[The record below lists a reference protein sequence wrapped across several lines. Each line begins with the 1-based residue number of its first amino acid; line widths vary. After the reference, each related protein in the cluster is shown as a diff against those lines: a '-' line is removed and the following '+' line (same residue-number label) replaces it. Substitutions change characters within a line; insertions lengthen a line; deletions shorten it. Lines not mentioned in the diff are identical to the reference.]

1 LNFYILE
8 SRKSI
13 LKNSDEKSRIAKKI
27 KTLEEIEQDKKDEE
41 NEIDPRV
48 RFDELQNKIND
59 INKMGSE
66 L

>member
-1 LNFYILE
+1 MNFYILE

>member
-1 LNFYILE
+1 
-8 SRKSI
+8 